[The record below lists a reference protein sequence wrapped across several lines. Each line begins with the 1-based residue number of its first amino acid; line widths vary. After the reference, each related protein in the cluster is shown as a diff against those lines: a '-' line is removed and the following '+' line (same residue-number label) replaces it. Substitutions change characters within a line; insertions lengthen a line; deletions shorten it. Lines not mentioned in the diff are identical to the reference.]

1 MDTVPASNTD
11 MKTRFQ
17 LDRNAAKDPQ
27 PPPAILVDPEAYDA
41 SEQQFAASLEE
52 KPAKRK
58 FVLEEP
64 AEGEA
69 TKPQA
74 GNPTGH
80 PEAQAEYIEPP
91 GEAAQGNDPATDQA
105 PIEDSDAWR
114 RELQTKLTQYR
125 ARKRPP
131 PPRYPSLQLKFETTE
146 SWSSGAA
153 PLQPAGLAAEREF
166 SPVQGDASET
176 LHPSDST
183 DSSATCSPELP
194 EAAGK
199 LLEFPYLPP
208 PPLPQNELAEPV
220 FDQPPIME
228 TPELLPPPPALGGIL
243 IEPPE
248 QKLEERQPGIDLPLK
263 AAAMPQRVVAS
274 LIDAFVVLL
283 AATVFAYIF
292 SKISASSIPWRQA
305 LLAGA
310 AVVACFWIGYQYL
323 LLVHAGTTPGLN
335 LARLQLSRFDGR
347 PVPRRLRR
355 WRVLASVLSGFS
367 LALGYAWCF
376 FDEDQLCWHDRITRT
391 YMAPKPPA

>member
-1 MDTVPASNTD
+1 

-17 LDRNAAKDPQ
+17 VNRNAAQDP

-52 KPAKRK
+52 EHAKPK
-58 FVLEEP
+58 FVL
-64 AEGEA
+64 
-69 TKPQA
+69 
-74 GNPTGH
+74 
-80 PEAQAEYIEPP
+80 
-91 GEAAQGNDPATDQA
+91 NDPAESTLPGSRVGDPPRQSAENQAECIEAAGEAEQGGDPFTGQPPTDN
-105 PIEDSDAWR
+105 SDAWR

-131 PPRYPSLQLKFETTE
+131 PPRYPSLQLKFEAAE
-146 SWSSGAA
+146 LWSRSAAASSAAA
-153 PLQPAGLAAEREF
+153 PEI
-166 SPVQGDASET
+166 SPVQD
-176 LHPSDST
+176 HPSEPSPHSEST
-183 DSSATCSPELP
+183 DSSAICSPELP
-194 EAAGK
+194 EPAGK

-228 TPELLPPPPALGGIL
+228 APEILPPPPVLGGIL

-248 QKLEERQPGIDLPLK
+248 QKPEERRPGIDLPLK
-263 AAAMPQRVVAS
+263 GAGMRRRVMAS
-274 LIDAFVVLL
+274 LIDASIVLL
-283 AATVFAYIF
+283 AGSLFAYIF
-292 SKISASSIPWRQA
+292 SKITASLVPWRQA
-305 LLAGA
+305 TIAGA
-310 AVVACFWIGYQYL
+310 AIVTCFWVAYQYV
-323 LLVHAGTTPGLN
+323 LLVYAGTTPGLK
-335 LARLQLSRFDGR
+335 LAKLQISRFDGR

-391 YMAPKPPA
+391 YMAPNPPA